1 MKRAPHETRWGNDG
15 RLTNAENKRNYWMA
29 GRLSCTPRVEGH
41 GLSRFFNQRMGMR
54 HGLMGSERRRKDG
67 CKGQYK
73 GTYRQQCLND
83 KEGDNNSKKRKER
96 KRKKPD

>member
-1 MKRAPHETRWGNDG
+1 
-15 RLTNAENKRNYWMA
+15 
-29 GRLSCTPRVEGH
+29 
-41 GLSRFFNQRMGMR
+41 MR

-83 KEGDNNSKKRKER
+83 KEGDNNSKKKKKGKEKKETGLETIDGRWVTDWRK
-96 KRKKPD
+96 